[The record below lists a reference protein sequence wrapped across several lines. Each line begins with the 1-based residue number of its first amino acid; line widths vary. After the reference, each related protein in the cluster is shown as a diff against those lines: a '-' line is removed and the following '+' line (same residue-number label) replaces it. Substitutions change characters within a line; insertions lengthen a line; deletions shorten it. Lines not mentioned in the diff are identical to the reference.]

1 MKRKLISGRTILDII
16 AGYFCF
22 LLSLVMYCFF
32 MFGLMRPF
40 SIYYAYLTL
49 LSSLWFFYLA
59 LRDFSLRWKKRRL
72 SRQGYG
78 ESRVNTQN
86 EKKAAKPSFFVLR
99 SHSSLS
105 DSVSSVSSP
114 LLSVLFAFSFGI
126 HL

>member
-1 MKRKLISGRTILDII
+1 MKRKWISGRTILDII

-59 LRDFSLRWKKRRL
+59 LRDFTVRWKKRRL

-78 ESRVNTQN
+78 
-86 EKKAAKPSFFVLR
+86 K
-99 SHSSLS
+99 
-105 DSVSSVSSP
+105 SV
-114 LLSVLFAFSFGI
+114 F
-126 HL
+126 